1 MFPRSHSCKWWS
13 WYSNQHSW
21 SVNGYTFS
29 CFSICHYCWSLIK
42 HKYPHQISAIIYIPH
57 FFLKSQLESVHTVWI
72 LASIYLIDHSYYTFS
87 PFLASLHLFVSST
100 VISII
105 HTYTMLT
112 SLLMC
117 ILSLSHLLYRQQE
130 IFYRK
135 YGSQLKLKINF
146 L

>member
-57 FFLKSQLESVHTVWI
+57 FFGTCIVV
-72 LASIYLIDHSYYTFS
+72 TFQV
-87 PFLASLHLFVSST
+87 LTCKNQMGRHKGLHLWWLMGEKSLHLFRWSYCT
-100 VISII
+100 
-105 HTYTMLT
+105 
-112 SLLMC
+112 
-117 ILSLSHLLYRQQE
+117 HLLSTSQATCHRETRKSPDGHTGFYA
-130 IFYRK
+130 IFKDTYI
-135 YGSQLKLKINF
+135 YLCIFGFVGS
-146 L
+146 